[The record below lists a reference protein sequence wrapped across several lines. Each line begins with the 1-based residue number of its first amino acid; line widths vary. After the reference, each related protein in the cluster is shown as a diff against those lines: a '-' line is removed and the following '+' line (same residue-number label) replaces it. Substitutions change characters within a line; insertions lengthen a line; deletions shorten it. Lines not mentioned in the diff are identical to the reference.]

1 MSKKPILYF
10 LSRKGKRLSESIFG
24 QQKIITLL
32 KILVYEEENQKN
44 TISRYYQIQEK
55 YGAN

>member
-1 MSKKPILYF
+1 MSTKSLLYF

-32 KILVYEEENQKN
+32 KILVYEEGNQKN
-44 TISRYYQIQEK
+44 TNSRYYQNQEK